1 MNRPWYHRLLQLAVP
16 LLFAAALVLAALAR
30 LTGLWTG
37 QDNYAGKTL
46 LINEVCAR
54 NLTGLTDADGDAS
67 DWIELR
73 NVSGQDLV
81 LDGYTLSDNPD
92 NPDKWTF
99 PEGTVIQG
107 QGSYI
112 MVIFADGKD
121 GRDAAGNLHTNFRLA
136 GEGETLILC
145 DPDGNVVDTLE
156 YPEQDYDMTYGRCLN
171 SALRTGRLA
180 VATPGRDNPA
190 DFWEEDAATADFGT
204 VRFSAP
210 AGFYEQPFS
219 LTLEADDPDAVILYT
234 LDGSTPDVDSP
245 VYTGAIPIESRSDDP
260 NAYLTLPCVLY
271 DGWLMNYAY
280 EYGANPASKGT
291 TVTVR
296 LYKDGVLG
304 EAVQA
309 ATYWVGVEPHT
320 LPVVSVT
327 TQADKLFGA
336 DGIYT
341 AGYTYYTQRKYGTEN
356 AQGNFNSGRAVSA
369 NLQVLLPD
377 GTLALQDEISLQV
390 SGGWSRGSALLKNLN
405 VKLKNQQTDLL
416 SGAMNADALD
426 GFVLRGSGN
435 GTVYPS
441 LHQDAFL
448 NNYLYDQDIG
458 TQYNMPVVLYLEDEY
473 WGVYTI
479 REKKN
484 GDFFE
489 RHYGIREKNLISP
502 GITDH
507 PANQEEK
514 YSFGAGVDALDC
526 TTAEGMAWVEEN
538 LDLDEYIRYIIA
550 QMYVYNSD
558 GLYNGGNNTIL
569 WKTDTVDPDNPYAD
583 GRWHFLLNDLD
594 CTLID
599 VTVDPFAY
607 LLEGDFSL
615 ANCETAPWYSVV
627 DNLFQKLWQSED
639 FRARFRTVFEE
650 EMATT
655 YVPENLLPAFEDWAD
670 LLRPE
675 IEADLARQEV
685 KATALAP
692 LAEALL
698 DTEVTGW
705 SMTPQ
710 EWEEDLDVVREYF
723 AHRADVMLYYL
734 NQYDA

>member
-54 NLTGLTDADGDAS
+54 NLTGLTDVDGDAS

-121 GRDAAGNLHTNFRLA
+121 GRDAAGNLHTNFSLA

-356 AQGNFNSGRAVSA
+356 ARQLQFRPGCQCQPAGAAARRNTGPSG
-369 NLQVLLPD
+369 
-377 GTLALQDEISLQV
+377 
-390 SGGWSRGSALLKNLN
+390 
-405 VKLKNQQTDLL
+405 
-416 SGAMNADALD
+416 
-426 GFVLRGSGN
+426 
-435 GTVYPS
+435 
-441 LHQDAFL
+441 
-448 NNYLYDQDIG
+448 
-458 TQYNMPVVLYLEDEY
+458 
-473 WGVYTI
+473 
-479 REKKN
+479 
-484 GDFFE
+484 
-489 RHYGIREKNLISP
+489 
-502 GITDH
+502 
-507 PANQEEK
+507 
-514 YSFGAGVDALDC
+514 
-526 TTAEGMAWVEEN
+526 
-538 LDLDEYIRYIIA
+538 
-550 QMYVYNSD
+550 
-558 GLYNGGNNTIL
+558 
-569 WKTDTVDPDNPYAD
+569 
-583 GRWHFLLNDLD
+583 
-594 CTLID
+594 
-599 VTVDPFAY
+599 
-607 LLEGDFSL
+607 
-615 ANCETAPWYSVV
+615 
-627 DNLFQKLWQSED
+627 
-639 FRARFRTVFEE
+639 
-650 EMATT
+650 
-655 YVPENLLPAFEDWAD
+655 
-670 LLRPE
+670 
-675 IEADLARQEV
+675 
-685 KATALAP
+685 
-692 LAEALL
+692 
-698 DTEVTGW
+698 
-705 SMTPQ
+705 
-710 EWEEDLDVVREYF
+710 
-723 AHRADVMLYYL
+723 
-734 NQYDA
+734 